1 MDQLGKL
8 LLMAGLA
15 LAAVG
20 ALAWGLAALGLR
32 KLPGDWLFQTDRV
45 TIFVPIASCLI
56 LSAILTLAVWLW
68 QWLSK

>member
-1 MDQLGKL
+1 LDQLGKL

>member
-1 MDQLGKL
+1 LDQLGKL
-8 LLMAGLA
+8 LLLAGLA

-20 ALAWGLAALGLR
+20 ALVWGLAALGLR